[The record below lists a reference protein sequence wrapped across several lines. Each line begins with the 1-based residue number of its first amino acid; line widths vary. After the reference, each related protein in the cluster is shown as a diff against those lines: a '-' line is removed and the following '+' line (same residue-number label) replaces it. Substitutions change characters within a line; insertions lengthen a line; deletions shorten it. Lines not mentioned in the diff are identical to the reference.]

1 LPLEIAS
8 QGNALPY
15 LKLPLNPRGPRQRFA
30 ASDVLPPSELD
41 IGVHRAA
48 HLFHGLIERKAMHL
62 VVVELGGQTAKRRNG

>member
-15 LKLPLNPRGPRQRFA
+15 LKLPHARGPRRRFA
-30 ASDVLPPSELD
+30 ALDVLPPSELD

-48 HLFHGLIERKAMHL
+48 HVFHGLIERKAMHL
-62 VVVELGGQTAKRRNG
+62 LIVELG

>member
-15 LKLPLNPRGPRQRFA
+15 LKLPPRARTSTALCGFG
-30 ASDVLPPSELD
+30 VLPPSELD

-62 VVVELGGQTAKRRNG
+62 VVVELG